1 MFDNTLINVTSA
13 LMIFQTLLKKNL
25 KRIIK
30 KNCSFIKFLSKF
42 LLKYFFKLLTKKL
55 KTFLK
60 IYTGREN
67 PTKIQPESVKSM
79 PIPDSN
85 PRPPGT

>member
-25 KRIIK
+25 KKSLRKIA
-30 KNCSFIKFLSKF
+30 FITFLSKF
-42 LLKYFFKLLTKKL
+42 LLKYFFKLFTKKL

-79 PIPDSN
+79 QIPDSN